1 MKLVI
6 AQMKHETNTFSPVP
20 TPLSRFSRAGGRPPE
35 GAETYQAFKGTGSA
49 IAGFIDTAEAAGANF
64 SIPIAG
70 NAWPSGPVEDP
81 AFEYMADKICRA
93 VAEGCDAVLLD
104 LHGAM
109 VTQSYED
116 GEGELLS
123 RLRRIAPDVPIG
135 IALDMHANLF
145 DDMVSR
151 VTAIAGYH
159 TYPHVDIYD
168 TGTRVARAITA
179 MLDDRARPTMAWGN
193 RPMLPHI
200 MRQASEDS
208 PNREIQARCKEL
220 EQAGALAASVFTG
233 FPHADVANA
242 GLSAVVVTDGDEE
255 LARRWCDELLDMA
268 WATRDRFVYGVEP
281 LDASL
286 LRARAI
292 TEGPVVLLDHYDNAA
307 SGGTMDSMAVLGAI
321 IDAGL
326 ENVAAFAIYDPEAV
340 QKMMAS
346 GIGADVTLPLGGKL
360 GMPGIGRVGE
370 PRVVSGRVKLLSD
383 GRFRNRGPMARGEHM
398 NMGPVA
404 VLDTGRVE
412 IVVVSRHQEPNDYAC
427 LLAVGIDPTE
437 KRYLMLKSRVHW
449 RAGFRS
455 IAKSTI
461 DCAGVGVCTSDYS
474 SLPFKRVRRPIY
486 PLDAIA

>member
-1 MKLVI
+1 
-6 AQMKHETNTFSPVP
+6 
-20 TPLSRFSRAGGRPPE
+20 
-35 GAETYQAFKGTGSA
+35 
-49 IAGFIDTAEAAGANF
+49 
-64 SIPIAG
+64 
-70 NAWPSGPVEDP
+70 
-81 AFEYMADKICRA
+81 
-93 VAEGCDAVLLD
+93 
-104 LHGAM
+104 
-109 VTQSYED
+109 
-116 GEGELLS
+116 
-123 RLRRIAPDVPIG
+123 
-135 IALDMHANLF
+135 
-145 DDMVSR
+145 
-151 VTAIAGYH
+151 
-159 TYPHVDIYD
+159 
-168 TGTRVARAITA
+168 
-179 MLDDRARPTMAWGN
+179 
-193 RPMLPHI
+193 PMEV
-200 MRQASEDS
+200 Q
-208 PNREIQARCKEL
+208 
-220 EQAGALAASVFTG
+220 
-233 FPHADVANA
+233 
-242 GLSAVVVTDGDEE
+242 
-255 LARRWCDELLDMA
+255 
-268 WATRDRFVYGVEP
+268 
-281 LDASL
+281 
-286 LRARAI
+286 
-292 TEGPVVLLDHYDNAA
+292 
-307 SGGTMDSMAVLGAI
+307 
-321 IDAGL
+321 

>member
-64 SIPIAG
+64 SIAIAG